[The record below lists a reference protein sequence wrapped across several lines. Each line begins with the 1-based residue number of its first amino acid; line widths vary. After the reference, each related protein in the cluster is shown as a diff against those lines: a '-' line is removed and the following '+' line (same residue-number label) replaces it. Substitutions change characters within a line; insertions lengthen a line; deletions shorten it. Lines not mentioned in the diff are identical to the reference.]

1 MTNQFEPEQYLKLSD
16 VLSLPL
22 RHTNCQRF
30 GLEPFALSTE
40 DYLAGVRVG
49 TNKNVGYKP
58 EKDGRKVKHWYYCKL
73 NVKDGADE
81 SVKKVNRD
89 VTTKPGWYGD
99 RTIFPGDCQYF
110 AQRLDDV

>member
-1 MTNQFEPEQYLKLSD
+1 MTNQFDPEQYLKLSD

-40 DYLAGVRVG
+40 DYLAGVRLG

-58 EKDGRKVKHWYYCKL
+58 EKDG
-73 NVKDGADE
+73 
-81 SVKKVNRD
+81 KKGQTLV
-89 VTTKPGWYGD
+89 
-99 RTIFPGDCQYF
+99 
-110 AQRLDDV
+110 LL